1 MPFLIIVFFLVCN
14 HSVYAEKDPAFRF
27 EGNATPNFFDI
38 QKEFY
43 KQYGNEKKVF
53 NSTLENDSY
62 KEGMLYQF
70 RKWEW
75 FWKQRVLPDGE
86 FPQPMILQDMYQK
99 ELRRSNNSKSEKTLQ
114 LKPNWKNLGPTNIP
128 RGGGAGRVNGV
139 YTPPGQNQI
148 MWAAAAGGGA
158 WKSTNAGKTWI
169 TTTDKLGTLGV
180 TDITTDP
187 TNPNIVYLATG
198 DAFGAD
204 TYFGAAPFSVG
215 LIKSLDGGMTW
226 TQTGL
231 NYQQKDTRAL
241 SRVIVHSTNPSII
254 IVGGNNGIHRS
265 TDGGITFTT
274 RFTGDVKDMEIKP
287 DDPSVLYA
295 TSGSKIYISK
305 DAGDKWTELKSN
317 IPSTIGRI
325 AIAVTPADPE
335 AIYAVTA
342 RRGSWDFGGFYRS
355 YDGGETWEAGAMS
368 PNIIGRNLQGTDTD
382 NQQGWYDLCIAVSPD
397 NPDLIFVGG
406 INIWRSTNG
415 GNNWSINAYWVPNQ
429 GKPYVHADIHDLKF
443 INGSIVVAGTDGG
456 VFQSTN
462 RGAAWSDLSDG
473 LEITQFYKMSISQQ
487 RPEYVLGGAQ
497 DNGTSMKSGPDAWE
511 QVWGGDGMANAIDP
525 VNDKYMFVSSQ
536 NGNFGRSTN
545 GGASFSSS
553 INEAITSEEGE
564 WVTPIEFAPNTKA
577 GSSSIAY
584 AGYRDIWRTDS
595 LGFWAKTSNF
605 PNRQSR
611 IMMIA
616 HSPSRPGTLIAS
628 NYNASYITYDEGKT
642 WRGIAFP
649 NGVGPSGITSFEF
662 HPEKDSIF
670 WISISGYGTRKVFQT
685 NDAGT
690 SASTWLDISGGMP
703 AIPVNCLKY
712 QPNSPD
718 RLYAGTDLGV
728 YYRDKGTKVWIPYND
743 GLPNVVVSDID
754 ILKSNQKLRISTYGR
769 GVWEAD
775 MVNCPELSC
784 SVDIKGPLTFC
795 EGDSV
800 TLTAQDGFASYVWN
814 NGNTSKS
821 ITVNSTGNYSVT
833 VYDQNGCPS
842 GFGPIAVTV
851 NQRRIPNIVSN
862 KTIFTICND
871 NPITLDA
878 GANFDKYNWSTGDT
892 TRTLSVTKPGI
903 YIISATNRLGCTDYD
918 TVTVLTGTNP
928 EKPTITMSNDTL
940 FASPSFAYQWV
951 LKETDVQG
959 ATSQYFVLPRFTST
973 RDYSVKAISEQGC
986 FTRSDIMTISS
997 IGESSDSD
1005 QFVVY
1010 PNPASN
1016 EVLIQVPHTI
1026 SDMEMECAIV
1036 GLKGNKLYSKRI
1048 FRIDEYT
1055 FQMALPELPSGKYW
1069 LQLQPKNRNAISLS
1083 IIIQ

>member
-1 MPFLIIVFFLVCN
+1 MLILLSIFFISFTT
-14 HSVYAEKDPAFRF
+14 SVYAEKDPSFRF
-27 EGNATPNFFDI
+27 EGNASPNFFDI

-43 KQYGNEKKVF
+43 KHYGIDSK
-53 NSTLENDSY
+53 STETTMNTERY
-62 KEGMLYQF
+62 NEGMLYQF

-86 FPQPMILQDMYQK
+86 FPQPMILQDIYQRERK
-99 ELRRSNNSKSEKTLQ
+99 RTVRSKSENTLQ
-114 LKPNWKNLGPTNIP
+114 LSPNWKNLGPTNIP
-128 RGGGAGRVNGV
+128 KGGGAGRVNGV
-139 YTPPGQNQI
+139 YIPPGQDQI

-158 WKSTNAGKTWI
+158 WKSTNAGKTWT

-215 LIKSLDGGMTW
+215 LIKSVDGGNTW
-226 TQTGL
+226 AQTGL

-241 SRVIVHSTNPSII
+241 SRVIVHTSNPSII

-265 TDGGITFTT
+265 TDGGITFSTK
-274 RFTGDVKDMEIKP
+274 FTGDVKDMEIKP
-287 DDPSVLYA
+287 EDPNTLYA
-295 TSGSKIYISK
+295 TSGSKIYVSR
-305 DAGDKWTELKSN
+305 DAGDKWAELKSN

-355 YDGGETWEAGAMS
+355 YDGGVTWEIGAMT

-382 NQQGWYDLCIAVSPD
+382 NQQGWYDLCIAVSPE

-415 GNNWSINAYWVPNQ
+415 GNNWAINTYWIPGG

-443 INGSIVVAGTDGG
+443 VNGSILVAGTDGG

-462 RGAAWSDLSDG
+462 RGTAWSDLSDG

-487 RPEYVLGGAQ
+487 RPEYMLGGAQ
-497 DNGTSMKSGPDAWE
+497 DNGSSLKSGPDSWQ

-545 GGASFSSS
+545 GGNSFSSS

-564 WVTPIEFAPNTKA
+564 WVTPIEFAPNVRS
-577 GSSSIAY
+577 GSASIAY
-584 AGYRDIWRTDS
+584 AGYRDVWRTDS
-595 LGFWAKTSNF
+595 LGFWNKTSNF

-611 IMMIA
+611 IMMLA
-616 HSPSRPGTLIAS
+616 HAPSRPGTLIAS

-642 WRGIAFP
+642 WRGIVFP
-649 NGVGPSGITSFEF
+649 NGIGPSGITSFEF
-662 HPEKDSIF
+662 HPENDSIF
-670 WISISGYGTRKVFQT
+670 WISISGYGNRKVFQT
-685 NDAGT
+685 NDAG
-690 SASTWLDISGGMP
+690 SSVSNWQDISGGMP
-703 AIPVNCLKY
+703 PIPVNCLKY

-718 RLYAGTDLGV
+718 RVYAGTDLGV
-728 YYRDKGTKVWIPYND
+728 YYRDKSTKVWIPYND

-754 ILKSNQKLRISTYGR
+754 ILTSSEKLRIATYGR
-769 GVWEAD
+769 GMWEAD
-775 MVNCPELSC
+775 MVKCPELNC
-784 SVDIKGPLTFC
+784 TVDIKGQLTFC

-800 TLTAQDGFASYVWN
+800 TLTAQDGFASYMWS
-814 NGNTSKS
+814 NGSTEKS
-821 ITVNSTGNYSVT
+821 ITVSTTGNYSVT
-833 VYDQNGCPS
+833 VYNQNGCPS

-851 NQRRIPNIVSN
+851 NQRRVPNIISN
-862 KTIFTICND
+862 RGIFTICND

-878 GANFDKYNWSTGDT
+878 GANFDKYSWSTGDT
-892 TRTLSVTKPGI
+892 TRTLIVSKPGT
-903 YIISATNRLGCTDYD
+903 YFISATNKLGCTDYD
-918 TVTVLTGTNP
+918 SVTVLSGTNP
-928 EKPTITMSNDTL
+928 EKPLITKSNDTL
-940 FASPSFAYQWV
+940 YSSPAYGYQWV
-951 LKETDVQG
+951 LKETDIQG
-959 ATSQYFVLPRFTST
+959 ANAPFYVLPRFTNI
-973 RDYSVKAISEQGC
+973 RDYSVKAVSEQGC
-986 FTRSDIMTISS
+986 FTRSDILS
-997 IGESSDSD
+997 INSINESNDVE
-1005 QFVVY
+1005 QFIVY

-1016 EVLIQVPHTI
+1016 IVMIQVPPTLND
-1026 SDMEMECAIV
+1026 SEMECSILD
-1036 GLKGNKLYSKRI
+1036 LKGSVIFSSRI
-1048 FRIDEYT
+1048 NRIDDYT
-1055 FQMALPELPSGKYW
+1055 FQLSLPKISAGIYW
-1069 LQLQPKNRNAISLS
+1069 LQLQPKNMKSISLS
-1083 IIIQ
+1083 LIIQ